1 MKQKVLVTNVMDR
14 LCFFLEEDGK
24 TAEIFCT
31 DETAQNEHPE
41 KTVHAGDIYIGKVKK
56 RIPNIH
62 AVFIEIFPGMECYC
76 SEEEAADGCFTSKA
90 GKKPVCVGDELVVQ
104 VKKEASKAKKPS
116 LTTDISLTGRYAVV
130 SRKKQMPGVSSRIPK
145 KEREALKAWLQETD
159 SSPFG
164 VILRTEAAQLTLE
177 ELHQELRKREKE
189 LADLL
194 EKARTRTCFTRLKA
208 GAAGEEAGFAHVRW
222 DTLEEVV
229 TDLPDV
235 YERLR
240 SYLEQTEPKVLDSLR
255 LYTDPQ
261 FPLVKLYS
269 LEREMERALSQ
280 RVWLKSGGSL
290 IIQPTEALTVIDV
303 NTGRAVSGKNERY
316 LKQNLEAAK
325 EAARQIRLRNLSGII
340 LIDFINLSE
349 TEDREILIRTM
360 RELTAADPVKTE
372 VIDITRLELMEIT
385 RKKVHPPLYEAVR
398 KKAHTDE

>member
-24 TAEIFCT
+24 MVEIFFP
-31 DETAQNEHPE
+31 DEAAQNANLE

-56 RIPNIH
+56 KIPNIH
-62 AVFIEIFPGMECYC
+62 AVFIEVFPGMECYC
-76 SEEEAADGCFTSKA
+76 SEQEAADACFTSKA
-90 GKKPVCVGDELVVQ
+90 GKKPICVGDELVVQ

-130 SRKKQMPGVSSRIPK
+130 SRKKQIPGVSSRISK
-145 KEREALKAWLQETD
+145 KEREVLKAWLQESD

-164 VILRTEAAQLTLE
+164 VLLRTESAQLSLE
-177 ELHQELRKREKE
+177 ELHQELKKQEEE
-189 LADLL
+189 LTNLL
-194 EKARTRTCFTRLKA
+194 EKAKSRTCFTLLKA
-208 GAAGEEAGFAHVRW
+208 GAAGAAAGFAHVRW
-222 DTLEEVV
+222 DALEEVV

-240 SYLEQTEPKVLDSLR
+240 SYLEQTEPKALNSLR
-255 LYTDPQ
+255 LYADPQ

-269 LEREMERALSQ
+269 LEQELERALSQ
-280 RVWLKSGGSL
+280 KVWLKSGGSL

-303 NTGRAVSGKNERY
+303 NTGRAVSGKSERY

-340 LIDFINLSE
+340 LVDFINLSE
-349 TEDREILIRTM
+349 ADDREVLLRTM
-360 RELTAADPVKTE
+360 RELTTADPVKTE
-372 VIDITRLELMEIT
+372 VIDITRLDLMEIT

-398 KKAHTDE
+398 KKAHIDE

>member
-177 ELHQELRKREKE
+177 ELHQELQKQEKE

-208 GAAGEEAGFAHVRW
+208 GAAGEEAGFAHARW

>member
-24 TAEIFCT
+24 MVEIFFP
-31 DETAQNEHPE
+31 DEAAQNANLE

-56 RIPNIH
+56 KIPNIH
-62 AVFIEIFPGMECYC
+62 AVFIEVFPGMECYC
-76 SEEEAADGCFTSKA
+76 SEQEAADACFTSKA
-90 GKKPVCVGDELVVQ
+90 GKKPICVGDELVVQ

-130 SRKKQMPGVSSRIPK
+130 SRKKQIPGVSSRISK
-145 KEREALKAWLQETD
+145 KEREVLKAWLQESD

-164 VILRTEAAQLTLE
+164 VLLRTESAQLSLE
-177 ELHQELRKREKE
+177 ELHQELKKQEEE
-189 LADLL
+189 LTNLL
-194 EKARTRTCFTRLKA
+194 EKAKSRTCFTLLKA
-208 GAAGEEAGFAHVRW
+208 GAAGAAAGFAHVRW
-222 DTLEEVV
+222 DALEEVV

-240 SYLEQTEPKVLDSLR
+240 SYLEQIEPKALDSLR
-255 LYTDPQ
+255 LYADPK

-269 LEREMERALSQ
+269 LERELERALSQ

-349 TEDREILIRTM
+349 AEDREILIKTM
-360 RELTAADPVKTE
+360 RELTTADPVKTE
-372 VIDITRLELMEIT
+372 VIDITRLDLMEIT

-398 KKAHTDE
+398 KKAHIDE

>member
-24 TAEIFCT
+24 MVEIFFP
-31 DETAQNEHPE
+31 DEAAQNANLE

-56 RIPNIH
+56 KIPNIH
-62 AVFIEIFPGMECYC
+62 AVFIEVFPGMECYC
-76 SEEEAADGCFTSKA
+76 SEQEATDAFFTFKA
-90 GKKPVCVGDELVVQ
+90 GKKPICVGDELVVQ

-130 SRKKQMPGVSSRIPK
+130 SRKKQMPGVSSRISK
-145 KEREALKAWLQETD
+145 KEREVLKAWLQESD

-164 VILRTEAAQLTLE
+164 VLLRTESAQLSLE
-177 ELHQELRKREKE
+177 ELHQELKKQEEE
-189 LADLL
+189 LTNLL
-194 EKARTRTCFTRLKA
+194 EKAKSRTCFTLLKA
-208 GAAGEEAGFAHVRW
+208 GAAGAAAGFAHVRW
-222 DTLEEVV
+222 DALEEVV
-229 TDLPDV
+229 TDLPDI

-240 SYLEQTEPKVLDSLR
+240 SYLEQTEPKALNSLR
-255 LYTDPQ
+255 LYADPQ

-269 LEREMERALSQ
+269 LEQELERALSQ
-280 RVWLKSGGSL
+280 KVWLKSGGSL

-325 EAARQIRLRNLSGII
+325 EASRQIRLRNLSGII

-349 TEDREILIRTM
+349 AEDREILIKTM
-360 RELTAADPVKTE
+360 RELTTADPVKTE
-372 VIDITRLELMEIT
+372 VIDITRLDLMEIT

-398 KKAHTDE
+398 KKAHIDE